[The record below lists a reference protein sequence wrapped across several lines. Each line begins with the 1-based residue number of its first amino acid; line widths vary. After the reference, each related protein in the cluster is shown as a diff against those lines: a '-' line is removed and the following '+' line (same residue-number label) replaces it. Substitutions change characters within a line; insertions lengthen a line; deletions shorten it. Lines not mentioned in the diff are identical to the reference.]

1 MKKIITDTRSDIVSL
16 TVLPR
21 HCTALSPS
29 LCATRTSLRQGKSLH
44 RRPRMGKSPWVTVAP
59 GWMVHSWCAFW
70 NSIWI
75 AEMRKQLRPTL
86 LLVRRGSSMY
96 SGSNQKR
103 VAGGWLSAGHSGG
116 VAPPPCS
123 CRHRWAA
130 TVDVVRRGRC
140 SGQSKPCPRAPTPA
154 VKELVAAWAPSRAPR
169 AEGNVRCS
177 SPWLGELGSRGGH
190 QSPASAVRGQSEGNQ
205 RSIRGQSEGN
215 QRAIQGAAF

>member
-1 MKKIITDTRSDIVSL
+1 
-16 TVLPR
+16 
-21 HCTALSPS
+21 
-29 LCATRTSLRQGKSLH
+29 
-44 RRPRMGKSPWVTVAP
+44 
-59 GWMVHSWCAFW
+59 MVHSWCAFW

-205 RSIRGQSEGN
+205 RAIRVQSDGNQMAIRGQSEGN
-215 QRAIQGAAF
+215 QRAIRGQSEGNQRAIRGQSEGNQRAIRGQ